1 MKPASRMPDGP
12 RWGRSLCIVLGVH
25 ALAVGGAVFWSSRS
39 PPLAPPSPPEAVM
52 VNMAPQASAP
62 PAPPT
67 DLAPGPLQ
75 QQHEAQPAQANA
87 APTAAEVPPSPAQ
100 AVDAALP
107 PPAPDQRERTQTSA
121 ASAEVQQASAPPSV
135 QAPNSNQ
142 YSARQSSSGV
152 VNPSQANWQARV
164 LAHLER
170 HKRYPRA
177 AQRRRSEG
185 VSLVEYAV
193 DRMGGVQWARL
204 ARSSGNALL
213 DDEALAAVQ
222 RASPLPSPPDEV
234 QGDPVQITTPV
245 EFFIRRQ

>member
-1 MKPASRMPDGP
+1 M
-12 RWGRSLCIVLGVH
+12 VE
-25 ALAVGGAVFWSSRS
+25 
-39 PPLAPPSPPEAVM
+39 LAPLP
-52 VNMAPQASAP
+52 SAP

-75 QQHEAQPAQANA
+75 QEQQPQPAHADA
-87 APTAAEVPPSPAQ
+87 TPAVAVTPPSPTLPA
-100 AVDAALP
+100 DAALP
-107 PPAPDQRERTQTSA
+107 PPAPERQEQRT
-121 ASAEVQQASAPPSV
+121 ASIDAAEVLQSTAPPSV
-135 QAPNSNQ
+135 QAPSSTR
-142 YSARQSSSGV
+142 YTARQSSAGAA
-152 VNPSQANWQARV
+152 NPSQANWQALV

-170 HKRYPRA
+170 YKRYPRA

-193 DRMGGVQWARL
+193 DRSGGVQWARL

-213 DDEALAAVQ
+213 DGEALAAVQ

-245 EFFIRRQ
+245 EFFIR

>member
-1 MKPASRMPDGP
+1 MKPTSRMPDGP

-25 ALAVGGAVFWSSRS
+25 ALTVGSVIVWSSRS
-39 PPLAPPSPPEAVM
+39 PPLTPASPPEAVM
-52 VNMAPQASAP
+52 VDMAPLTSAP
-62 PAPPT
+62 PAPLT
-67 DLAPGPLQ
+67 DLAPGTLQ
-75 QQHEAQPAQANA
+75 QQHEAQPAQASTP
-87 APTAAEVPPSPAQ
+87 PTAAEVPPSPAQ
-100 AVDAALP
+100 AADATLP
-107 PPAPDQRERTQTSA
+107 PPAPDQREQAQTSA

-135 QAPNSNQ
+135 QAPSSNQ

-152 VNPSQANWQARV
+152 VTPSQANWQAQV

-185 VSLVEYAV
+185 VSLIEYAV

-213 DDEALAAVQ
+213 DGEALAAVQ

-245 EFFIRRQ
+245 EFFIR

>member
-1 MKPASRMPDGP
+1 MNAALHAPEGP

-25 ALAVGGAVFWSSRS
+25 ALAVGGAVICSSWS
-39 PPLAPPSPPEAVM
+39 PVPAPPSPPQAVM
-52 VNMAPQASAP
+52 VELAPLPSAP

-75 QQHEAQPAQANA
+75 QEQQPQPAQAA
-87 APTAAEVPPSPAQ
+87 ATPAAAVTPPSVTLPA
-100 AVDAALP
+100 DAALP
-107 PPAPDQRERTQTSA
+107 PPAPERQEQRTVSIET
-121 ASAEVQQASAPPSV
+121 AEVLQSTAPPSV
-135 QAPNSNQ
+135 QAPSSTR
-142 YSARQSSSGV
+142 YTARQSSAGAAV
-152 VNPSQANWQARV
+152 PSQANWQALV

-170 HKRYPRA
+170 YKRYPRA

-193 DRMGGVQWARL
+193 DRSGGVQWARL

-213 DDEALAAVQ
+213 DGEALAAVQ

-245 EFFIRRQ
+245 EFFIR